1 MAKTQKKSWKNS
13 KNKWTYLKV
22 AIKFL
27 TTPGKV
33 FDIAHKKSSST
44 LREKAI
50 RSELVRRGVLKF
62 ENEQTTTPTFDLDN
76 GHI

>member
-1 MAKTQKKSWKNS
+1 MAEAQKKSWKNS
-13 KNKWTYLKV
+13 KNKLTYLKV
-22 AIKFL
+22 AFKFL

-33 FDIAHKKSSST
+33 FVIAHKKSSST

-50 RSELVRRGVLKF
+50 RAELVRRGVLKF
-62 ENEQTTTPTFDLDN
+62 ENAQTSTPDFDLDN